1 MEAIR
6 YEVDEG
12 VATLTLN
19 RPAQKN
25 AIDQTMRN
33 ELAEVVR
40 DLKHDREV
48 RALVLTGAGGAFCA
62 GGDLRFIASAGLT
75 AEAWRTR
82 FQDLHAWLADL
93 IALDRPVIAAV
104 DGPAFGA
111 GFSLALTADI
121 VLASPAARF
130 CMSFMRVGLAPDFG
144 AYYTLPRVVGVQ
156 RAKELMLS
164 AREVDA
170 EEAKRLGL
178 VMEIHPA
185 ESLLARAQAMAA
197 SFAQA
202 APVAVGLVKRALA
215 GNTHGDLAAALEIEA
230 NGQPIALTTDAHR
243 EAVQRF
249 LDKQP
254 PSFRWPA

>member
-1 MEAIR
+1 MDTIR
-6 YEVDEG
+6 YEHSEG

-25 AIDQTMRN
+25 AIDAAMRG
-33 ELAEVVR
+33 ELAAVVHALAR
-40 DLKHDREV
+40 DREV
-48 RALVLTGAGGAFCA
+48 RALVLAGAGGAFCA
-62 GGDLRFIASAGLT
+62 GGDLRGIAAAGVD
-75 AEAWRTR
+75 AAGWRAR
-82 FQDLHAWLADL
+82 FQDTHAWLAEL

-111 GFSLALTADI
+111 GFSLALCADI

-130 CMSFMRVGLAPDFG
+130 CMSFLRVGVAPDFG

-164 AREVDA
+164 ARELDA
-170 EEAKRLGL
+170 DEAQRLGI

-185 ESLLARAQAMAA
+185 DSLLARAQAIAA

-202 APVAVGLVKRALA
+202 SPVAVGMVKRALA
-215 GNTHGDLAAALEIEA
+215 GSAHTEPATALEIEA
-230 NGQPIALTTDAHR
+230 AGQPIALTSGEHRDAV
-243 EAVQRF
+243 ERF
-249 LDKQP
+249 LHKQP
-254 PSFRWPA
+254 PRFRWPA